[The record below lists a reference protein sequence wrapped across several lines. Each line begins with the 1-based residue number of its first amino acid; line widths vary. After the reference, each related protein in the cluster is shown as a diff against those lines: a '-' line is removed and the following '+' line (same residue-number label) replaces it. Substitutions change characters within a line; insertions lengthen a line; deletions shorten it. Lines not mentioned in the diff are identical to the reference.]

1 MKEKVNVENLITR
14 DDFLGVSRR
23 IYYNQFIADFY
34 ERFAD
39 ETQMPL
45 RLVSDGSVEYGQ
57 DDGFMRRAKRVR
69 ACCNT
74 WTFDFYPKAGYKN
87 LVRVDRC
94 DDRFCL
100 NCQAL
105 AADQRFAQYGPVLD
119 RYTKDYD
126 MYHVVLTVPN
136 VDAERLTDTITL
148 MLEQFGER
156 LIRYFK
162 GDKKIRGVD
171 FGKYGYVG
179 AVRSLEIT
187 VSKKDGSYHPH
198 LHCIFILKKGLN
210 LPQVYWN
217 RYSRDRTG
225 RNPLRLF
232 SELDMLIQRVWCL
245 LILRI
250 EVTKENIED
259 IGNVCGY
266 PDGFSCR
273 ADLSNGKYHEIFK
286 YAIKGSFK
294 NETLFSY
301 EAFLTLYKA
310 LFGRRCYQTYGVL
323 KDYNFNDFDS
333 SLGLASP
340 DTAFDLFLARLQL
353 SEMPKRVEEILNSI
367 LEDIKEEKYKYVSK
381 ATFARHFKALAEED
395 KKEVLK
401 NLAEA
406 ISAEE
411 VNDDEEG

>member
-1 MKEKVNVENLITR
+1 MNEKVSVENLITY
-14 DDFLGVSRR
+14 DDFLGVARR
-23 IYYNQFIADFY
+23 IHYNQFIADFY
-34 ERFAD
+34 EKFAD
-39 ETQMPL
+39 ETKMPFI
-45 RLVSDGSVEYGQ
+45 RDGRTEYGQ
-57 DDGFMRRAKRVR
+57 DESFLRRSKRVR
-69 ACCNT
+69 SCCNT

-105 AADQRFAQYGPVLD
+105 ASDQRFAQYSLVLD
-119 RYTKDYD
+119 TFAKDYD

-136 VDAERLTDTITL
+136 VDAERLADTITL
-148 MLEQFGER
+148 MFEQFGER

-171 FGKYGYVG
+171 FAKYGYVG

-187 VSKKDGSYHPH
+187 VSKKNGTYHPH
-198 LHCIFILKKGLN
+198 LHCIFILKKDLD
-210 LPQVYWN
+210 LPKVYWN
-217 RYSRDRTG
+217 QFSKDRTG

-250 EVTKENIED
+250 EVTKENIENIAD
-259 IGNVCGY
+259 VCEY
-266 PDGFSCR
+266 PDGFSCM

-310 LFGRRCYQTYGVL
+310 LFNKRCYQCYGVL
-323 KDYNFNDFDS
+323 GKYDFNEYDT
-333 SLGLASP
+333 SLGLSSP

-367 LEDIKEEKYKYVSK
+367 LDDIKAEKYKYISK

-395 KKEVLK
+395 KKDVLK
-401 NLAEA
+401 KLAEA
-406 ISAEE
+406 VSAEE
-411 VNDDEEG
+411 VDEDEG